1 MRYHLL
7 SNRAGLVLSL
17 SLGLACHALA
27 EEVEVKLVVNEAR
40 IADALRKF
48 INDKRGE
55 ERNIYFLE
63 TDDMELSRRGIILRL
78 RETPGSAMSPQ

>member
-1 MRYHLL
+1 M
-7 SNRAGLVLSL
+7 SL
-17 SLGLACHALA
+17 SLGLACHSLA

-48 INDKRGE
+48 TNDKRGE

-63 TDDMELSRRGIILRL
+63 TDDMELSRRGMILRRL
-78 RETPGSAMSPQ
+78 RENPGLARCVRQ